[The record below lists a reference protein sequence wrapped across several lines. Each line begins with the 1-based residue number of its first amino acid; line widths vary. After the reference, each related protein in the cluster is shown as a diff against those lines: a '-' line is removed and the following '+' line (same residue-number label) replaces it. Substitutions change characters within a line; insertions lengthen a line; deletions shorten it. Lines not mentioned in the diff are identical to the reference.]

1 MSQASFVA
9 HHEPDWQRLEAG
21 LDALRRGRRRSGAAA
36 SERSR
41 DRSQIAG
48 AHSIA
53 DVPDPSELPALYR
66 RVCQQLSLA
75 QARGYSRALIERMQ
89 ALTLRA
95 HQALYKR
102 HLAPWRQVALFL
114 AVGYPRL
121 VREQFRFVL
130 FSGLLF
136 FGPLLAMIAGTQV
149 NPELAYTVISQ
160 DQAAD
165 FETMYGSEAGE
176 RYGRTRA
183 SDTDVLMF
191 GFYVK
196 NNTSIGFQT
205 FAGGLLAGI
214 ATAFY
219 LLYNGAVI
227 GAVAGY
233 LTANGYGETFW
244 SFVAGHSSPEL
255 TAIVL
260 SGAAGLRVGWA
271 LLAPGRY
278 SRRRALLEAGRIGV
292 RIVYG
297 AAILFFIAAFVEA
310 FWSSIVAVPPAT
322 KYSVGIAGWAL
333 LLAYLG
339 LPGRDRAT

>member
-1 MSQASFVA
+1 MSQATFVA
-9 HHEPDWQRLEAG
+9 HHEPDWQRLERA
-21 LDALRRGRRRSGAAA
+21 LDAVQGKARRPRKSARNK
-36 SERSR
+36 
-41 DRSQIAG
+41 
-48 AHSIA
+48 
-53 DVPDPSELPALYR
+53 PDPAPDSSAAEEIVPASELPTLYR

-75 QARGYSRALIERMQ
+75 QSRGYSRALIERMQ

-95 HQALYKR
+95 HQTLYKR
-102 HLAPWRQVALFL
+102 SLAPWRQIALFV
-114 AVGYPRL
+114 AVGFPRL

-130 FSGLLF
+130 LSSLMFY
-136 FGPLLAMIAGTQV
+136 GPLIAMIAGTQA
-149 NPELAYTVISQ
+149 NPDLAFTVISQ
-160 DQAAD
+160 EQAEQ
-165 FETMYGSEAGE
+165 FESMYGDSAGE
-176 RYGRTRA
+176 RLGRERGA
-183 SDTDVLMF
+183 DTDLLMF
-191 GFYVK
+191 GYYVK

-233 LTANGYGETFW
+233 VTANGYGENFW
-244 SFVAGHSSPEL
+244 SFVSGHSAPEL

-292 RIVYG
+292 RIIYG
-297 AAILFFIAAFVEA
+297 AAALFLIAAFVEA
-310 FWSSIVAVPPAT
+310 FWSSIADVPTST
-322 KYSVGIAGWAL
+322 KYWVGAGAWAL
-333 LLAYLG
+333 VLAYLI
-339 LPGRDRAT
+339 LPGRARAA